1 MISALSGGGL
11 AGRASGFQCS
21 LPTCAPQTIFAAT
34 ATGYGVFR
42 DELYYVAC
50 SRHLDWGYVDHPPLV
65 ALIAKIF
72 GPSWVALRLVSAVA
86 FAATVVLAGDTAKSL
101 GGGPFARIAAHGPVS
116 VLGLDLAIVF
126 ELLGVGVIA
135 FGALCGWVASRET
148 LPQGWARVIFAADLA
163 WVAASVLVL
172 AVPATWSIA
181 GFVGI
186 GVVALIVADLAI
198 LEYLGLRRLG
208 AAN

>member
-1 MISALSGGGL
+1 MNASTDRLLRHTLWGNAVFSVISGAVL
-11 AGRASGFQCS
+11 A
-21 LPTCAPQTIFAAT
+21 
-34 ATGYGVFR
+34 
-42 DELYYVAC
+42 
-50 SRHLDWGYVDHPPLV
+50 
-65 ALIAKIF
+65 
-72 GPSWVALRLVSAVA
+72 A
-86 FAATVVLAGDTAKSL
+86 FA
-101 GGGPFARIAAHGPVS
+101 GPFARTAAHGPVS

-135 FGALCGWVASRET
+135 FGALCAWVASRET
-148 LPQGWARVIFAADLA
+148 LPQAWARVIFAADLA

-172 AVPATWSIA
+172 AVPATWSMA

-208 AAN
+208 AAAS